1 MSPNE
6 AHGAASGAC
15 DPRWLT
21 DEEQRAWRALN
32 GVIVLLPYA
41 LDQQLQQD
49 HDLTLFEY
57 AVLSALSEAPGRT
70 ARMKA
75 LAALANGSLSR
86 LSHVVG
92 RLERRGYVVREP
104 LPEDGRTT
112 LARLTDAG
120 WAKVVDAA
128 PSHVETVRSLVVE
141 PLTPAQVR
149 QLRAV
154 AGRILQ
160 AVGVH
165 CDRPTDP
172 VEELR

>member
-1 MSPNE
+1 MSRRD
-6 AHGAASGAC
+6 AAAESAC
-15 DPRWLT
+15 EPSWLS

-41 LDQQLQQD
+41 LDAQLQQD

-57 AVLSALSEAPGRT
+57 AVLSALSEAPDR
-70 ARMKA
+70 AVRMKS

-86 LSHVVG
+86 LSHVVA
-92 RLERRGYVVREP
+92 RLEKRRYVVREQ
-104 LPEDGRTT
+104 LAHDRRTT
-112 LARLTDAG
+112 VARLTDAG

-149 QLRAV
+149 QLRSV
-154 AGRILQ
+154 AGRILH
-160 AVGVH
+160 AVGAH
-165 CDRPTDP
+165 CDRPVDA
-172 VEELR
+172 VGALS

>member
-1 MSPNE
+1 MAPNQ
-6 AHGAASGAC
+6 ARAVAGGAC

-21 DEEQRAWRALN
+21 AEEQRAWRALN
-32 GVIVLLPYA
+32 GVVVLLPFA
-41 LDQQLQQD
+41 LDAQLQQD

-57 AVLSALSEAPGRT
+57 AVLSALSEAPGR
-70 ARMKA
+70 AVRMKA

-86 LSHVVG
+86 LSHVVA
-92 RLERRGYVVREP
+92 RLESRGLVAREP

-112 LARLTDAG
+112 VARLTDAG

-141 PLTPAQVR
+141 PLSPTQVR
-149 QLRAV
+149 QLGAI

-165 CDRPTDP
+165 CDRPTDAA
-172 VEELR
+172 EALR